1 MWLRIKFMTNFVNDM
16 IVIAIAITAV
26 GVVVCLAVVIIPLTF
41 IVGILTIVWEA
52 IEFTVDGICWSLE
65 KAGLIK

>member
-16 IVIAIAITAV
+16 IVIAVAITAV

>member
-1 MWLRIKFMTNFVNDM
+1 MTNFVNDM

>member
-1 MWLRIKFMTNFVNDM
+1 MTNFVNDM
-16 IVIAIAITAV
+16 IVIAVVITAV